1 MSISLILA
9 SASPRRLE
17 LLTQLGVICE
27 VIPADIDETAL
38 IGETADTLV
47 QRLAATKAEVV
58 AQNHPNRL
66 VLAADTVVY
75 LSGPSERIF
84 GKPRDEQ
91 EVLEF
96 LTALSGTTHQV
107 ATGLALYDGSQ
118 IHRQT
123 VKTVV
128 TFAEIS
134 EADRVRY
141 CHSGEPFGKAGA
153 YAIQGSG
160 ARFVKSLSGSYSN
173 VVGLPL
179 YETSKWLTQAGLTH

>member
-66 VLAADTVVY
+66 VLAADTVVD
-75 LSGPSERIF
+75 LSGPS
-84 GKPRDEQ
+84 
-91 EVLEF
+91 
-96 LTALSGTTHQV
+96 
-107 ATGLALYDGSQ
+107 
-118 IHRQT
+118 
-123 VKTVV
+123 
-128 TFAEIS
+128 
-134 EADRVRY
+134 
-141 CHSGEPFGKAGA
+141 
-153 YAIQGSG
+153 
-160 ARFVKSLSGSYSN
+160 
-173 VVGLPL
+173 
-179 YETSKWLTQAGLTH
+179 